1 MEKTVPRCCALSGV
15 SSKEFRVQWLDE
27 RKITY
32 LFAALR
38 NDSACIGEHGSK
50 AEKKFGR
57 NRHLLLG
64 ADQLSTSALSERL
77 IK

>member
-32 LFAALR
+32 PFAAFR
-38 NDSACIGEHGSK
+38 NDSACIGEHGRK
-50 AEKKFGR
+50 AEEKFGS

-64 ADQLSTSALSERL
+64 ADQLAASALSERL